1 MEDPYILKT
10 EVPYDPSIPLL
21 GIYPEKIIIQKDTC
35 IPVFTAALFTIS
47 RTWKQPRC
55 PSADEWV
62 RKLHY
67 IYTMK
72 YYSTI
77 KRNAVGS
84 VLMRWMNL
92 EPSMQSEV
100 SQKKKDKYC
109 VLMHINGI

>member
-1 MEDPYILKT
+1 MFI
-10 EVPYDPSIPLL
+10 
-21 GIYPEKIIIQKDTC
+21 
-35 IPVFTAALFTIS
+35 AALFTIS

-55 PSADEWV
+55 PLADEWV

-77 KRNAVGS
+77 KRNAFGS

-92 EPSMQSEV
+92 EPIIQSEV
-100 SQKKKDKYC
+100 SQKEKNKYIYMGQAYL
-109 VLMHINGI
+109 VQMVKSLPLMQETQVQSLGGEDPLE